1 MQCTAG
7 LSTRHAV
14 NRGTICSCCIIWYV
28 LPCIIVS
35 TETRN
40 ANGSQRLVLPICL
53 TKHKSEALHSSFSIL
68 FTRYLVLKHKTFRYG
83 FTRLTL
89 TLTLAE
95 SAVVY
100 SYSLQCR
107 IFESLDFLSV
117 FCLYLSSL
125 HFFCYTILF
134 PTYSYSLFH
143 CLFHHCPFSP
153 NFTIS
158 VCTFDA

>member
-1 MQCTAG
+1 MQSTAG
-7 LSTRHAV
+7 LSTRHAI

-28 LPCIIVS
+28 LPCII
-35 TETRN
+35 ETRN
-40 ANGSQRLVLPICL
+40 ANGSQSLVLPICL

-68 FTRYLVLKHKTFRYG
+68 FTS
-83 FTRLTL
+83 TRLTLILTL
-89 TLTLAE
+89 TLTE

-100 SYSLQCR
+100 SYCLQCR

-134 PTYSYSLFH
+134 STYSYYLFH
-143 CLFHHCPFSP
+143 CLFHHCPLSP

-158 VCTFDA
+158 LCTFDA